1 MGNKEKE
8 EYFSKARNTVFR
20 LLKFRLRS
28 EKEIHEKLKA
38 KNLPVSV
45 IKQTIQY
52 FKDLD
57 LINDRRFA
65 KEWTSSR
72 LKKPFGINRI
82 RLELKMNGIDP
93 AIIET
98 TIKEAINK
106 YEELEVVTRLARYR
120 ASKYKN
126 IDPAKIRQRVYGY
139 LLRRGFSMNVII
151 QAIKAI

>member
-1 MGNKEKE
+1 MGNEKKEDI
-8 EYFSKARNTVFR
+8 FFKARNTVFR

-28 EKEIHEKLKA
+28 EKEILEKLKA

-45 IKQTIQY
+45 IRQTIHY

-57 LINDRRFA
+57 LIDDRRFA
-65 KEWTSSR
+65 QEWTSSR

-82 RLELKMNGIDP
+82 RLELKTNGIDP

-98 TIKEAINK
+98 TIKEATDK
-106 YEELEVVTRLARYR
+106 YEESEVVARLARYR

-126 IDPAKIRQRVYGY
+126 IGPEKIRQRVYGF
-139 LLRRGFSMNVII
+139 LLRRGFNMNVITK
-151 QAIKAI
+151 AIKAI